1 MTSSSIN
8 FASRETSGYDFDT
21 HYTFDY
27 ADHNFAFGI
36 SGTYLVELNDYT
48 DPQDATAI
56 DPELGE
62 INRPRLAGNLTFDW
76 AWKDLSVGVQTRY
89 QSKQLLRFVEIQ
101 DLADYGNVI
110 QQNKSYV
117 TNLTF
122 NYAATENVDV
132 YGGVNNITNEKPFI
146 TNYAYPA
153 SIRGRFVF
161 FGMNYR
167 M

>member
-1 MTSSSIN
+1 MAALLCHSNIVSIP
-8 FASRETSGYDFDT
+8 A
-21 HYTFDY
+21 
-27 ADHNFAFGI
+27 
-36 SGTYLVELNDYT
+36 SGTPLRV
-48 DPQDATAI
+48 DARVT
-56 DPELGE
+56 
-62 INRPRLAGNLTFDW
+62 RLFCSCT
-76 AWKDLSVGVQTRY
+76 WKDLSVGIQTRY

-110 QQNKSYV
+110 QQDKSYV

-122 NYAATENVDV
+122 NYAASENVDV

-153 SIRGRFVF
+153 SIRGRFAF